1 MKNLIQYDKIGA
13 FSLTGV
19 AKWNT
24 ETLEYKPY
32 NLPDNCPLTLP
43 YNNRNMETIINCASC
58 RNAVKFGNC
67 YTSRTIHS
75 PHGFGYPVCEDC
87 YNEEFEKERKRYEK

>member
-1 MKNLIQYDKIGA
+1 MIDT

-24 ETLEYKPY
+24 ETLEYEPFE
-32 NLPDNCPLTLP
+32 LPDNCPLTLP
-43 YNNRNMETIINCASC
+43 YSDESMETEINCASC
-58 RNAVKFGNC
+58 RKAVKFGRC
-67 YTSRTIHS
+67 YTSKTIHS

-87 YNEEFEKERKRYEK
+87 YNKELEAKKAKKENK